1 MFLISVLTRNWSQNS
16 CSASAAEVNE
26 HFLELEKK
34 MHELVSRK
42 TLHWRHYSMGMGI
55 MLLLVTHDRVP
66 APEAVEMWLK
76 AMVHDDRTIRNMAFQ
91 ALECI
96 MKVSRRE
103 RRKCDKSIVPAT
115 AGSGGLLQPG
125 LRGDNEFM
133 QYRTMNDDELR
144 DYWGN
149 PFSVKGYQGFY
160 VWDEPAKLRVVDP
173 GGTEDRFEDKYV
185 GDLIS
190 KYFSDQSYIEKV
202 VEFNTTEHS
211 KG

>member
-1 MFLISVLTRNWSQNS
+1 
-16 CSASAAEVNE
+16 
-26 HFLELEKK
+26 
-34 MHELVSRK
+34 
-42 TLHWRHYSMGMGI
+42 
-55 MLLLVTHDRVP
+55 
-66 APEAVEMWLK
+66 
-76 AMVHDDRTIRNMAFQ
+76 
-91 ALECI
+91 
-96 MKVSRRE
+96 
-103 RRKCDKSIVPAT
+103 
-115 AGSGGLLQPG
+115 
-125 LRGDNEFM
+125 
-133 QYRTMNDDELR
+133 MNDDELR

-211 KG
+211 KGEDEFSMDKALFFSYLFENFGDRFHKVLMPHLRRLSASNEESKQRFAAELCYGAIRGSRFWEHGVVAKLWADDLEPTLKMALEKVRKEGPL